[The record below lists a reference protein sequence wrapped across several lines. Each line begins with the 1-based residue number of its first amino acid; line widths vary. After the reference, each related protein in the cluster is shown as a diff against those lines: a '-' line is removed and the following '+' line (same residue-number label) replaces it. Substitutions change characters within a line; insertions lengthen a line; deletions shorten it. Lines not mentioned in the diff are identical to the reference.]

1 MLATKSESVKLK
13 YVQLPEGVK
22 FKSVRLPG
30 WGKLKSVQL
39 HLLFTG

>member
-1 MLATKSESVKLK
+1 MLATKSERVKLK

-22 FKSVRLPG
+22 VKSVQLPR

-39 HLLFTG
+39 HLLLTV